1 MESLPKICN
10 PMPDASSGTHFTSLE
25 KLEARPLAKRW
36 TATPA
41 TKTSFLCRSP
51 HGQFRDDDI
60 TACDVSRRKIGRIAP
75 GGKSCEDTRSAT
87 ESSNRSWKVLQVCS
101 LVEDV
106 EIDGVLVAYSNDCS
120 AQGVQHH
127 NGSQL
132 LAAVMHRWSK
142 LPRNHPHVAVFI
154 LILRVTYRCP
164 SELLT
169 LRKKALVPPPVPLLP
184 CGSVVIAVS
193 AMGVNRSPRWVGPHG
208 PAVASV
214 RQQALALAEV

>member
-1 MESLPKICN
+1 MSLWSLRRGEGLVGSQLLVSRRCSGRQRGVVLKPVTRSVPRRSMKTGVRARLPDGQAPVEMESLPKICN

-25 KLEARPLAKRW
+25 KLEARQLAKRW

-106 EIDGVLVAYSNDCS
+106 EIDGALVAYSNDCS

-127 NGSQL
+127 NG
-132 LAAVMHRWSK
+132 
-142 LPRNHPHVAVFI
+142 
-154 LILRVTYRCP
+154 
-164 SELLT
+164 
-169 LRKKALVPPPVPLLP
+169 
-184 CGSVVIAVS
+184 
-193 AMGVNRSPRWVGPHG
+193 
-208 PAVASV
+208 
-214 RQQALALAEV
+214 